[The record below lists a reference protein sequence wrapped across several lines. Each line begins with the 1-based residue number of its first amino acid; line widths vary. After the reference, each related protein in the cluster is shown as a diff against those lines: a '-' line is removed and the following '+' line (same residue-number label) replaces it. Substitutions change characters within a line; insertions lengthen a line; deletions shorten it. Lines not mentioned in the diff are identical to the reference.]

1 MKKSFDKILSIAVQR
16 LMQPLVRIMLRN
28 GVAYGTLAE
37 MVRKA
42 YVDVAYRD
50 FAPKGKKQ
58 TVSRVSALTGLTRK
72 EVSRLLD
79 AGAEDVMLE
88 QARYNRAIRV
98 MSGWRND
105 SHFHDESGRPAIL
118 PVEGDG
124 PSFASLVRNYSGD
137 IPTMAMLTMLQEAG
151 SVSIS
156 GQHVRLVRNA
166 YVPGRDAAE
175 KIEILGV
182 DVCELITT
190 IDHNLVA
197 PPDELRFQRKV
208 AYDKVNPAA
217 VDRLRKLSYRK
228 AQALLEQLDT
238 QFAANELDEDS
249 GEQGRYISLGIYFY
263 EQDS

>member
-1 MKKSFDKILSIAVQR
+1 MADKFDKTLSIAVQK
-16 LMQPLVRIMLRN
+16 LMQPLVRILLRN

-37 MVRKA
+37 LVRKA

-50 FAPKGKKQ
+50 FAPQGKKQ

-79 AGAEDVMLE
+79 SGAADVMLE

-98 MSGWRND
+98 ISGWRND
-105 SHFHDESGRPAIL
+105 SYYHDASGKPATL
-118 PVEGDG
+118 PLEGDG
-124 PSFASLVRNYSGD
+124 ASFASLVRDYSGD

-151 SVSIS
+151 SVNVAR
-156 GQHVRLVRNA
+156 QRVRLVRNA
-166 YVPGRDAAE
+166 YVPGRDAAD

-182 DVCELITT
+182 DVCELVST

-197 PPDELRFQRKV
+197 APENLRFQRKV
-208 AYDKVNPAA
+208 AYDNVDPRA
-217 VDRLRKLSYRK
+217 VARLRKNSYKK
-228 AQALLEQLDT
+228 AQTLLEQLDR
-238 QFAANELDEDS
+238 QYAAHELDEGS
-249 GEQGRYISLGIYFY
+249 EEQGSYISLGIYFY

>member
-1 MKKSFDKILSIAVQR
+1 MADKFDKTLSIAIQK
-16 LMQPLVRIMLRN
+16 LMQPLVRILLRN

-37 MVRKA
+37 LVRKA

-50 FAPKGKKQ
+50 FAPQGKKQ

-79 AGAEDVMLE
+79 AGAADVMLE

-98 MSGWRND
+98 ISGWRND
-105 SHFHDESGRPAIL
+105 SYYHDTSGKPAVL
-118 PVEGDG
+118 PLEGDG
-124 PSFASLVRNYSGD
+124 ASFANLVRDYSGD

-151 SVSIS
+151 SVNVSR
-156 GQHVRLVRNA
+156 QRVRLVRNA
-166 YVPGRDAAE
+166 YVPGRDAAD

-182 DVCELITT
+182 DVCELIST

-197 PPDELRFQRKV
+197 TPEDLRFQRKV
-208 AYDKVNPAA
+208 AYDNVDPRA
-217 VDRLRKLSYRK
+217 VARLRKTTYKK
-228 AQALLEQLDT
+228 AQTLLEQLDR
-238 QFAANELDEDS
+238 QYAAQELEEGG
-249 GEQGRYISLGIYFY
+249 GEQGSYISLGIYFY